1 MSKILSNDEFYFAIR
16 RYSTLFLGVINAFLL
31 PFVFDRIFESSTF
44 SYLIIISG
52 FMPFLNLMDL
62 GITKPIMS
70 SIRENFI
77 NKKSLSSNGELLN
90 LYYIIFVFI
99 GIIYCSASIILF
111 YFKGINE
118 IKLFDVICICLFN
131 TCIVVFTFLKPF
143 FWAINKYHISEKIDL
158 TIRISNL
165 IFLLV
170 LYFFNSI
177 SLNLIIIISFL
188 IITIHNN
195 NNKHFSF
202 FSKFKFS
209 KLSFNSLKEY
219 ILPFKKNA
227 SNNLLFS
234 INETLIYSG
243 GIIILPFFLNDKSII
258 VYGIFLRLFS
268 NFAIIFR
275 AITDIKIHEIT
286 KQYFLNDLRSV
297 AKQLNFLI
305 LISLTI
311 AFMEIIVFYFT
322 HDLIFSFLLKKQY
335 DFNNIFIITLGVI
348 LISNSIQH
356 PIGTFYVFTGKYFL
370 FLRKLSFYMMLTVTF
385 LSLFTLIVFKELDY
399 YLIVVSTIYFVG
411 SFVYLSKKNISNLN
425 SVKYGC

>member
-1 MSKILSNDEFYFAIR
+1 M
-16 RYSTLFLGVINAFLL
+16 
-31 PFVFDRIFESSTF
+31 
-44 SYLIIISG
+44 
-52 FMPFLNLMDL
+52 
-62 GITKPIMS
+62 
-70 SIRENFI
+70 
-77 NKKSLSSNGELLN
+77 
-90 LYYIIFVFI
+90 
-99 GIIYCSASIILF
+99 
-111 YFKGINE
+111 
-118 IKLFDVICICLFN
+118 
-131 TCIVVFTFLKPF
+131 
-143 FWAINKYHISEKIDL
+143 
-158 TIRISNL
+158 
-165 IFLLV
+165 
-170 LYFFNSI
+170 
-177 SLNLIIIISFL
+177 
-188 IITIHNN
+188 
-195 NNKHFSF
+195 
-202 FSKFKFS
+202 
-209 KLSFNSLKEY
+209 
-219 ILPFKKNA
+219 
-227 SNNLLFS
+227 
-234 INETLIYSG
+234 
-243 GIIILPFFLNDKSII
+243 
-258 VYGIFLRLFS
+258 YGIFLRLFS

-335 DFNNIFIITLGVI
+335 DFNNIFIITLGVF